1 MLLCIQ
7 VIVYDLSTETI
18 DENDVLI
25 MATDGLWE
33 RVSNEKVILKYFS
46 TQCTLLN

>member
-1 MLLCIQ
+1 M
-7 VIVYDLSTETI
+7 YDLSDETI

-33 RVSNEKVILKYFS
+33 RVSNERVCQTFVIKFPAETNKQGSLF
-46 TQCTLLN
+46 